1 MTYLVL
7 LVSLV
12 FNALA
17 NIAIKFGMRNYT
29 GGMNLGFVSYVVK
42 NPTVILG
49 IFLFGFAFVGYSFV
63 LSKLQLS
70 IAYPIMTGIGFLLV
84 SVFSL
89 LLFNESLNLF
99 KILGIVFIFIGIIF
113 LSR

>member
-7 LVSLV
+7 FVSLI

-17 NIAIKFGMRNYT
+17 NVAIKSGMRNYT
-29 GGMNLGFVSYVVK
+29 GGINLGFISYVIK
-42 NPTVILG
+42 NPTVIAGLS
-49 IFLFGFAFVGYSFV
+49 LFGFAFIGYSFV

-70 IAYPIMTGIGFLLV
+70 IAYPIMTGAGFLLV

-89 LLFNESLNLF
+89 LLFNESFNLF
-99 KILGIVFIFIGIIF
+99 KILGVIFIFIGIVF